1 MKKFLFPVLCISTIT
16 AFLIGCSDKNDTNLG
31 SSFDQAQQ
39 IEVLS
44 STNGELQTTIAD
56 NQKIADFVSSL
67 KLDKWELA
75 RSLQRL

>member
-44 STNGELQTTIAD
+44 SQTGNYRQLLQTIR
-56 NQKIADFVSSL
+56 K
-67 KLDKWELA
+67 
-75 RSLQRL
+75 